1 MLNVNSEIENF
12 VKNLIDM
19 ILDHTEDGNIAW
31 NWGEETFRI
40 DYIIDLINDLANM
53 NYKRPYPDNDC
64 AMCSNI
70 IIDKRKVNIENIVVV
85 EKKIV
90 KTLIVCCVTDKRS
103 VSCGG
108 D

>member
-19 ILDHTEDGNIAW
+19 ILNHTKDGNIAW

-64 AMCSNI
+64 AMCS
-70 IIDKRKVNIENIVVV
+70 KYYYRQKKSEHRKH
-85 EKKIV
+85 
-90 KTLIVCCVTDKRS
+90 C
-103 VSCGG
+103 CGG
-108 D
+108 KENCKDFNSVLCDR